1 MLFFLTTLNHKGVFM
16 NVSEIKY
23 SLIPDPPDG
32 SGSGGGGGDNPPPG
46 GGSGDDN

>member
-1 MLFFLTTLNHKGVFM
+1 MLFFLTTLNHKGVCM

-32 SGSGGGGGDNPPPG
+32 GGSGGDNPPPG